1 MKKWS
6 RSWKGSKSRRKQIK
20 YVKNAPL
27 HIKKRFMTST
37 LSKELKKKH
46 GKRNMRVRKGD
57 KVKIMRGQ
65 FNKTTGKITR
75 VDTKKIKT
83 YVEGA
88 ELIKKDGSKSQYPIH
103 PSNLM
108 IIELNLEDKKRRSI
122 LERVEKGVKNDKKT
136 P

>member
-27 HIKKRFMTST
+27 NIRKRFMTST
-37 LSKELKKKH
+37 LSKELKKKYK
-46 GKRNMRVRKGD
+46 KRNMRVRKGD
-57 KVKIMRGQ
+57 KVKVMRGQ
-65 FNKTTGKITR
+65 FNKTTGKIIR
-75 VDTKKIKT
+75 VDTTRIRT

-88 ELIKKDGSKSQYPIH
+88 ELIKKDGSKTQYPIH

-108 IIELNLEDKKRRSI
+108 IIELNLEDKKRRNI
-122 LERVEKGVKNDKKT
+122 LERGVKNDKKT
-136 P
+136 S